1 LRPGIEPE
9 GLGGVEG
16 TGQGREKASGIRNIM
31 AEATQ
36 RIEAIIDT
44 AERVA
49 GEIES
54 EARADADRYLEQRRR
69 DADRLVEDRAAKLR
83 ELSTDVAE
91 HAETVQRDVRVLL
104 DELAR
109 AAEHADQVGVPTPAP
124 EAAEPPAAHA
134 PESQPTSAATPPDA
148 QGPRPVAYPGTG
160 AGPGVSRFPSAS
172 SVAADESVPEEAL
185 LRATQMA
192 VAGND
197 RAEIERTL
205 AAEFGVESPGTIVDE
220 ILGPASS

>member
-1 LRPGIEPE
+1 
-9 GLGGVEG
+9 
-16 TGQGREKASGIRNIM
+16 M

-36 RIEAIIDT
+36 RIEEIVDE

-54 EARADADRYLEQRRR
+54 EARAEADRFLEQRRR
-69 DADRLVEDRAAKLR
+69 DADRLVEERAAKLR
-83 ELSTDVAE
+83 ELSAAVAE

-104 DELAR
+104 DELGR
-109 AAEHADQVGVPTPAP
+109 AADHTSQVGVPAPSAPQPASPPAPPAP
-124 EAAEPPAAHA
+124 EVPG
-134 PESQPTSAATPPDA
+134 SPPDN
-148 QGPRPVAYPGTG
+148 QGPRPFAYPGTG
-160 AGPGVSRFPSAS
+160 AGRGAPQAPSA
-172 SVAADESVPEEAL
+172 AADESVPEEAL

-220 ILGPASS
+220 ILGPAGS